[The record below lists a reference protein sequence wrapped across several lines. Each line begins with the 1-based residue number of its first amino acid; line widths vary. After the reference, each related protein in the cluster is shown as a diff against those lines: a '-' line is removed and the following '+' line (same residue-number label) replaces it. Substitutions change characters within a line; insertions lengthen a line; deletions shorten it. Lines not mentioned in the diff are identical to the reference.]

1 MNIMI
6 SAVGMGNGFSA
17 AGDSGE
23 WFLFVA
29 VFSGLGLL
37 LLSVAECI
45 LRGCESRRQS
55 AVRYIRIRR

>member
-6 SAVGMGNGFSA
+6 STVGMGNGFSV

-29 VFSGLGLL
+29 AFSGLGLL
-37 LLSVAECI
+37 LLNIAGCI
-45 LRGCESRRQS
+45 LRGCESRQRS
-55 AVRYIRIRR
+55 AVRYTQIRH